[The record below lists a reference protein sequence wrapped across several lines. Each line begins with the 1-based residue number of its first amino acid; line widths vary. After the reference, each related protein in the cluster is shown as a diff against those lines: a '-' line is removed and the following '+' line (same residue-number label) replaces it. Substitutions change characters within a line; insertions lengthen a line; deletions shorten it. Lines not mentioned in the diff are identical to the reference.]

1 MNPLTKRLA
10 ALGASS
16 VIAVSGAYL
25 VEPWESTKNQAYRD
39 MVGIPTICAG
49 YTIGV
54 KMGDYKTDEEC
65 DELLVKELTD
75 FNTQMMKSVKVPLP
89 EHMEVAYTSLV
100 WNIGIG
106 AWNNSTLLKKLN
118 NKEYAEACKQILRW
132 NKVTVPPAQASA
144 YQKRGE
150 VCTQL
155 PSGNFSCTVKGL
167 TNRRTDEYKVCI
179 GENVDVNKAL
189 QELSLSASNEEP
201 LSVGINGLRTLE
213 NEEPTPTPQPKE
225 IIVSSHDTAGSKGV
239 SDGASDSVSG
249 EVVKPSCSRRFLGVL
264 WCTSFN

>member
-1 MNPLTKRLA
+1 MNPLTKRLL

-118 NKEYAEACKQILRW
+118 NKEYTEACKQILRW
-132 NKVTVPPAQASA
+132 NKVTISPAQASV

-167 TNRRTDEYKVCI
+167 TNRRADEYKVCM
-179 GENVDVNKAL
+179 GENADVNKAL
-189 QELSLSASNEEP
+189 QELASSNEEP
-201 LSVGINGLRTLE
+201 LSVGINGLKTLE

-225 IIVSSHDTAGSKGV
+225 LIISSHDTAGSKGD
-239 SDGASDSVSG
+239 SEGASVGVSG
-249 EVVKPSCSRRFLGVL
+249 EVAKPSCSRRFLGVL

>member
-1 MNPLTKRLA
+1 MNPLVKRLSM
-10 ALGASS
+10 LGASS

-25 VEPWESTKNQAYRD
+25 VAPWEGSSNQAYKD
-39 MVGIPTICAG
+39 MVGVPTLCHG
-49 YTIGV
+49 YTVGV

-65 DELLVKELTD
+65 EEILAKELTH
-75 FNTQMMKSVKVPLP
+75 FNSEMKKSVKVELP
-89 EHMEVAYTSLV
+89 EHMEIAYTSLV

-106 AWNNSTLLKKLN
+106 AWNSSTLLKKLN
-118 NKEYAEACKQILRW
+118 NKEYDEACKQILRW
-132 NKVTVPPAQASA
+132 NKVTVSPMQASA

-179 GENVDVNKAL
+179 GENADVNKAL
-189 QELSLSASNEEP
+189 RELSLSASNEEP
-201 LSVGINGLRTLE
+201 LSVGINGLKTLE
-213 NEEPTPTPQPKE
+213 NDEPTPTPQHKE
-225 IIVSSHDTAGSKGV
+225 IIVSSHDTAGSRGAPEGV
-239 SDGASDSVSG
+239 SGVVSG
-249 EVVKPSCSRRFLGVL
+249 EVAKPSCSRRFLGIL

>member
-1 MNPLTKRLA
+1 MSSLTKKL
-10 ALGASS
+10 LSWGVGG

-25 VEPWESTKNQAYRD
+25 VAPWESTKNQAYRD

-65 DELLVKELTD
+65 EEILAKELTH
-75 FNTQMMKSVKVPLP
+75 FNSEMKKPVKVPLP

-118 NKEYAEACKQILRW
+118 NREYEEACKQILRW
-132 NKVTVPPAQASA
+132 NKVTVSPTQASA

-155 PSGNFSCTVKGL
+155 PSSNFSCTVKGL
-167 TNRRTDEYKVCI
+167 TNRRTDEYKVCM
-179 GENVDVNKAL
+179 GENADVNKAL
-189 QELSLSASNEEP
+189 QELSVSNEEP
-201 LSVGINGLRTLE
+201 PSVGNNGLRTIE

-225 IIVSSHDTAGSKGV
+225 IIVPSHDTAGSR
-239 SDGASDSVSG
+239 GAPEGVSG
-249 EVVKPSCSRRFLGVL
+249 EVAKSSCARRFLGIL